1 MKKIAICIVAAL
13 YAVALA
19 GCLEIDLSRTNGN
32 QKADETEQTDT
43 TAE

>member
-1 MKKIAICIVAAL
+1 MKKLAIAVVAAL

-32 QKADETEQTDT
+32 QKADEPVEAPATE
-43 TAE
+43 